1 MHSITQMMRPRVYW
15 VICIRNRDYPASLE
29 LRKIY
34 RVVPDETATAHK
46 QIRIIDESGEDYL
59 YPADYFV
66 SIRLPQAVEKA
77 VLQAS

>member
-1 MHSITQMMRPRVYW
+1 MNRAKNLF
-15 VICIRNRDYPASLE
+15 VICIKNRNYPGL
-29 LRKIY
+29 L
-34 RVVPDETATAHK
+34 ETAATHK
-46 QIRIIDESGEDYL
+46 QVRVIDESGEDYL

>member
-1 MHSITQMMRPRVYW
+1 MMKKTEPQF
-15 VICIRNRDYPASLE
+15 VICIKNRDFSASLE

-34 RVVPDETATAHK
+34 RVMPDDEAAAHK
-46 QIRIIDESGEDYL
+46 QIRVIDESGEDYL
-59 YPADYFV
+59 YPAEYFV

>member
-1 MHSITQMMRPRVYW
+1 MKKAEPQF
-15 VICIRNRDYPASLE
+15 VICIKNRDYPASLE

-34 RVVPDETATAHK
+34 RVVPDETAAAHK
-46 QIRIIDESGEDYL
+46 QIRVIDESGEVYL

>member
-1 MHSITQMMRPRVYW
+1 MMRLPVYW
-15 VICIRNRDYPASLE
+15 AICICNRDYPASRE

-34 RVVPDETATAHK
+34 RVVPDDAAAAHK
-46 QIRIIDESGEDYL
+46 QTHVIDESGEDYL

>member
-1 MHSITQMMRPRVYW
+1 MNRAKNLF
-15 VICIRNRDYPASLE
+15 VICIKNRDYPASLE

-34 RVVPDETATAHK
+34 RVVPDETAAAHK
-46 QIRIIDESGEDYL
+46 QIRVIDESGEDYL
-59 YPADYFV
+59 YPTDYFV

>member
-1 MHSITQMMRPRVYW
+1 MKKKTEPQFAV
-15 VICIRNRDYPASLE
+15 CIKNRDFPASLE

-34 RVVPDETATAHK
+34 RVVPDDAAAAHK
-46 QIRIIDESGEDYL
+46 QVRVIDESGEDYL
-59 YPADYFV
+59 YPAEYFV

>member
-1 MHSITQMMRPRVYW
+1 MKKTEPQF
-15 VICIRNRDYPASLE
+15 VICIKNRDYPASLE

-34 RVVPDETATAHK
+34 RVVPDESAGAHN
-46 QIRIIDESGEDYL
+46 QLRIIDESGEDYL

>member
-1 MHSITQMMRPRVYW
+1 
-15 VICIRNRDYPASLE
+15 
-29 LRKIY
+29 
-34 RVVPDETATAHK
+34 VPDETATAHK

-66 SIRLPQAVEKA
+66 SIRFPQAVEKA